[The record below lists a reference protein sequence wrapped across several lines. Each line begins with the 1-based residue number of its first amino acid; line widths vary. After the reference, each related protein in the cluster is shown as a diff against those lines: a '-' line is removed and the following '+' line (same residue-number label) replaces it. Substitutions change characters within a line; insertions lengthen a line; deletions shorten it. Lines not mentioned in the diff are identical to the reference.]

1 MQLKFY
7 YWRSEWASENGNTM
21 KLWLGTEYATSNRE
35 MLEFNKRI
43 WNMNSEQINTR
54 KQNVYVKCCKPF
66 LFSLSLSGQTIG
78 FYFVVKWR
86 YLFAYHEK
94 RFKWNGRISKQI
106 LTFSVSPQNATLS
119 QHFSQPFRRIVCIVY
134 FPQKCDRLFGRWP
147 FHGNALYSK
156 VSIWFIFS
164 LPKRN

>member
-21 KLWLGTEYATSNRE
+21 KRWLGTEYATSYRE

-66 LFSLSLSGQTIG
+66 LFSLSLSIKSNNQFLFRGKMTL
-78 FYFVVKWR
+78 FVCLSWKTFQMKWSHFKTNIN
-86 YLFAYHEK
+86 LFRVASERHT
-94 RFKWNGRISKQI
+94 FTT
-106 LTFSVSPQNATLS
+106 LFPTFSQNCVHS
-119 QHFSQPFRRIVCIVY
+119 
-134 FPQKCDRLFGRWP
+134 
-147 FHGNALYSK
+147 
-156 VSIWFIFS
+156 IFS
-164 LPKRN
+164 AKMWSIVWEVAISWKCTLFKSHHLIYFFLT